1 MVELP
6 NSQGST
12 IDVLR
17 KVSVLA
23 GLKDNT
29 KALEALAELMA
40 LQDFAAGSTLI
51 EEGELGD
58 QFFVLLSGQV
68 SVYKR
73 TPDGDSYKVAIL
85 KSEITPALGE
95 GGLIEAEPRSAT
107 VKTDIP
113 CVCLVLT
120 REAFSRFC
128 DLHPDWALP
137 VLKKIS
143 VTLMVR
149 LRQTSH
155 DLMLLHRAL
164 MNEIRG

>member
-1 MVELP
+1 MVDEMKADE
-6 NSQGST
+6 S
-12 IDVLR
+12 IVEVLR
-17 KVSVLA
+17 RVSVLV

-29 KALEALAELMA
+29 PALEALSQLMA
-40 LQDFAAGSTLI
+40 MTEFAAGSTLI

-58 QFFVLLSGQV
+58 QFFVLLRGQV

-107 VKTDIP
+107 VKTDVS
-113 CVCLVLT
+113 CVCLVLS
-120 REAFSRFC
+120 REAFARFC

-149 LRQTSH
+149 LRQTSN